1 MPAPVKITQAVAAA
15 AVPCFYLN
23 VSLRRVARACGVT
36 PMALKHAIDRG
47 RQPGAPEHL
56 ARLSAAYDAIEQGE
70 EYWEHRQSV
79 ALTALTAVAGRE
91 DAE

>member
-1 MPAPVKITQAVAAA
+1 MPAPVKITPAVANAA
-15 AVPCFYLN
+15 IPCFWLN
-23 VSLRRVARACGVT
+23 VSLRRVAGAAGVSA
-36 PMALKHAIDRG
+36 MALTNAIQRG

-79 ALTALTAVAGRE
+79 ALDALSAAAGRE
-91 DAE
+91 